1 MTFSSIFPLVPLGDV
16 TDFINGDRSSNY
28 PKGEDYVDV
37 GIPFVSATD
46 LENGRVDRRKARQIS
61 SASYERLRGGKIRS
75 SDVLFCLRG
84 SLGKMALVHG
94 NEPGAIASSLVVLRS
109 KSNIDSRY
117 LYYTLSSDDGQQIVG
132 GLNNGAAQPNL
143 SVAQLTR
150 VEIPLP
156 QLVIQHR
163 IAGILS
169 AYDELIENS
178 HRRIKI
184 LESTARALYREWFV
198 YFRYPGHESVPLAP
212 SVLGGIPKG
221 WEVTTIRGVADLVS
235 RGPSLKYIESGGVQV
250 VNQRCIRDEEIEMQ
264 AVQFAAP
271 LSAKKSHLY
280 LQPRDVL
287 INSMGV
293 GTLGR
298 VSRNLTIDEPTII
311 HNCITVVRSKSN
323 EPTQSFLFY
332 RLSECQE
339 QFESLGIGATG
350 QTSLRIETILDVQVA
365 LPSLALLSAFENLVS
380 PIWAQIGVLKH
391 QIKNLRATR
400 DLLLPRLLSG
410 QIDVEAMAS

>member
-1 MTFSSIFPLVPLGDV
+1 
-16 TDFINGDRSSNY
+16 
-28 PKGEDYVDV
+28 
-37 GIPFVSATD
+37 
-46 LENGRVDRRKARQIS
+46 
-61 SASYERLRGGKIRS
+61 
-75 SDVLFCLRG
+75 
-84 SLGKMALVHG
+84 
-94 NEPGAIASSLVVLRS
+94 
-109 KSNIDSRY
+109 
-117 LYYTLSSDDGQQIVG
+117 
-132 GLNNGAAQPNL
+132 
-143 SVAQLTR
+143 
-150 VEIPLP
+150 
-156 QLVIQHR
+156 
-163 IAGILS
+163 
-169 AYDELIENS
+169 
-178 HRRIKI
+178 
-184 LESTARALYREWFV
+184 
-198 YFRYPGHESVPLAP
+198 
-212 SVLGGIPKG
+212 
-221 WEVTTIRGVADLVS
+221 
-235 RGPSLKYIESGGVQV
+235 
-250 VNQRCIRDEEIEMQ
+250 
-264 AVQFAAP
+264 
-271 LSAKKSHLY
+271 
-280 LQPRDVL
+280 
-287 INSMGV
+287 MGV